1 MRKQAWIA
9 GFSVLLFAA
18 GCSDDAEIIEGK
30 NPNEGQPKQEFT
42 IQVESVGESYIN
54 KDADEKTIT
63 TRRPLTSVTPAQ
75 TFDKLDLVIM
85 KNDGTAEV
93 VYRTTLT
100 GWSDTENF
108 TSQPYVDG
116 SKRGRKAT
124 LVLTGD
130 DLLEDGKD
138 YLAYAIGHQTGTY
151 GDYVPF
157 KDVEIGKPFLQ
168 TETATV
174 PDGGYA
180 DEIFAGAEILH
191 VTDGKIMTTS
201 TSDAEP
207 EAGVLTLRR
216 QVAGTFGYFT
226 HIPAELDGKKVST
239 LRLVA
244 TRRNKTIIF
253 GGFRS
258 IEDKENFNQ
267 ENVINGMTPRTDYD
281 AKLAGSTENDAFIVY
296 DIQLSRWF
304 PGGENNLPLDQNGDG
319 YLDFDDTNWK
329 LDSET
334 YPGGS
339 LKIQRGSVFA
349 DCFWVA
355 AAVTEED
362 IARHNPTFQMQILD
376 AEGGILKSW
385 DVLLREKI
393 ALQKTR
399 TVVTLDESGAA
410 VITTEDNPETEHC
423 YSIVRNHLYTMGVK
437 SHGQTYGEDEPIDLA
452 EAEDL
457 VLDVDNEWEAG
468 NTIIFN

>member
-1 MRKQAWIA
+1 
-9 GFSVLLFAA
+9 
-18 GCSDDAEIIEGK
+18 
-30 NPNEGQPKQEFT
+30 
-42 IQVESVGESYIN
+42 
-54 KDADEKTIT
+54 
-63 TRRPLTSVTPAQ
+63 
-75 TFDKLDLVIM
+75 
-85 KNDGTAEV
+85 
-93 VYRTTLT
+93 
-100 GWSDTENF
+100 
-108 TSQPYVDG
+108 
-116 SKRGRKAT
+116 
-124 LVLTGD
+124 
-130 DLLEDGKD
+130 
-138 YLAYAIGHQTGTY
+138 
-151 GDYVPF
+151 
-157 KDVEIGKPFLQ
+157 
-168 TETATV
+168 
-174 PDGGYA
+174 
-180 DEIFAGAEILH
+180 
-191 VTDGKIMTTS
+191 
-201 TSDAEP
+201 
-207 EAGVLTLRR
+207 
-216 QVAGTFGYFT
+216 
-226 HIPAELDGKKVST
+226 
-239 LRLVA
+239 
-244 TRRNKTIIF
+244 
-253 GGFRS
+253 
-258 IEDKENFNQ
+258 
-267 ENVINGMTPRTDYD
+267 MTPRTDYD